1 MSEVIA
7 TVSIRAPRSGPGVE
21 VCFEF
26 PATGETVYLP
36 LPDRRALEAMRRKA
50 GEYLHRV
57 VPLVA
62 RLNATAEQ
70 AATALRI
77 LLNAGRELTGV
88 LIPDDISRFL
98 RLESAFRAAWPRWQA
113 ADWDDPHRPIPMV
126 ELHCHDE
133 TLPLELLPLF
143 DFGSLPPLRT
153 YDDLVRAA
161 SRFLGFATVVRRVV
175 PARATADSVLRNEP
189 ALPVQFL
196 RHRELGSARDEERF
210 LTSLGAHVQV
220 EGPWPVAQDEEAVR
234 TSLLR
239 ALYDGAP
246 LDGGTGG
253 GTPVQ
258 VQHFACH
265 CDTSA
270 EFDDDYAL
278 VLSTRNGKTRRVTF
292 GELREGY
299 YDRFFADRSTAGHRA
314 VIILNACA
322 SSRTNPLTAYSFPR
336 WFLNHGHRAFI
347 GTETDVPDGV
357 AGGFAAA
364 FYGRLLEARRPLGE
378 AVVWARRD
386 LLRDFRNPLG
396 LLYVMYGD
404 TQLTVERARPGIYR
418 ASAGRAA

>member
-7 TVSIRAPRSGPGVE
+7 TVSVRSPRAGIGVE

-26 PATGETVYLP
+26 PGTGQTVHLP
-36 LPDRRALEAMRRKA
+36 LPDRGLLAEVRRKA
-50 GEYLHRV
+50 GIYLERV
-57 VPLVA
+57 VPLTA
-62 RLNATAEQ
+62 RLNAGTEQ
-70 AATALRI
+70 AASALRI
-77 LLNAGRELTGV
+77 LLNKGRELTALLV
-88 LIPDDISRFL
+88 QDDIERFL
-98 RLESAFRAAWPRWQA
+98 RLESAFRAAWPRWRS
-113 ADWDDPHRPIPMV
+113 ADWSDDTAPLPMV
-126 ELHCHDE
+126 ELHCHDD

-143 DFGSLPPLRT
+143 DFGPLPELRT
-153 YDDLVRAA
+153 YADLAAAA

-175 PARATADSVLRNEP
+175 PTPVPADRVLRNDP

-196 RHRELGSARDEERF
+196 RHRGLPSAQEEERF
-210 LTSLGAHVQV
+210 LASLGGHVRV
-220 EGPWPVAQDEEAVR
+220 DGPWPVAQDEGEVR
-234 TSLLR
+234 DALLR
-239 ALYDGAP
+239 ALYDGSP
-246 LDGGTGG
+246 LDGSAGTAP
-253 GTPVQ
+253 PVQ

-265 CDTSA
+265 CDTTA
-270 EFDDDYAL
+270 ELDDDYVLA
-278 VLSTRNGKTRRVTF
+278 LSTRNGKARRLTF

-299 YDRFFADRSTAGHRA
+299 YERIFADGDSGGHRA

-336 WFLNHGHRAFI
+336 WFLNRGHRAFI

-357 AGGFAAA
+357 AAGFAAA

-404 TQLTVERARPGIYR
+404 TQLTVERARPGVYR